1 MVGGEGK
8 SERRQYPIIA
18 IPLSQ
23 LQETLRLCRIWGSYY
38 SRTSAASNCLPPG
51 YHGDG
56 KLVVMATPLLTRRC
70 NRGQIVN
77 EDRKRIKHRSIK
89 GKRHKQ
95 SWPKFVLK

>member
-1 MVGGEGK
+1 MVDGEGK
-8 SERRQYPIIA
+8 SKRRQYLIIA

-23 LQETLRLCRIWGSYY
+23 LQGTLRLCRIWGSYY

-77 EDRKRIKHRSIK
+77 EDRKRVQHGSIK

-95 SWPKFVLK
+95 SWPKSVLK